1 MGMDI
6 YCSNE
11 KSVLITTIE
20 NLSSI
25 EKPLIQFKNRTGI
38 TIDEYGKTNLY
49 FEHIKLLNKLISG
62 QNEWNI
68 IFKRAIE
75 KKCGII
81 IEGD

>member
-1 MGMDI
+1 MFLFAI
-6 YCSNE
+6 FTQQIIAQNRCNTL
-11 KSVLITTIE
+11 SVE
-20 NLSSI
+20 NKI
-25 EKPLIQFKNRTGI
+25 GI

-49 FEHIKLLNKLISG
+49 FEHIKLLNNLIYG